1 MFRKEA
7 NQQQR
12 LYGVVSLAQPVSI
25 HLIIIIITICIV
37 FSLLFLSQSDYARK
51 ETVRGYLVPTSGVI
65 KVYSNREANLDTLFV
80 KEGDT
85 VQKGDVLAKLVLSRA
100 QSSGEELSEQ
110 ILDSLKIQLSLL
122 VEEASHTELL
132 AQKDMQRFSQNVID
146 YRESQ
151 DIVQRQ
157 IRLLEQQ
164 LEIQNKELS
173 RFSSLLLKGH
183 ISEVEFHSKQQ
194 SQLLASQ
201 DLEVANASAKTLETQ
216 YHEAT
221 SLLASL
227 PHQTQLKLTDIQR
240 RQTDIARQIEE
251 AQNSYEFTITAR
263 EAGTVTAIAAKEGEF
278 LLPNR
283 PLMSLMPKDAEL
295 IAELLLPS
303 RSAGFLQLDDEARLR
318 FDAFPY
324 QRFGFIAAKISHIDK
339 ALISPGEADM
349 PIQPDE
355 AVYRIQATL
364 ESHSIQAYGEAFPL
378 KAGMQIEADL
388 ILDTR
393 SLLEWLLDPLY
404 SLKGRVG

>member
-251 AQNSYEFTITAR
+251 AQNSYEFTITQ
-263 EAGTVTAIAAKEGEF
+263 E
-278 LLPNR
+278 R
-283 PLMSLMPKDAEL
+283 PERL
-295 IAELLLPS
+295 
-303 RSAGFLQLDDEARLR
+303 LQL
-318 FDAFPY
+318 
-324 QRFGFIAAKISHIDK
+324 
-339 ALISPGEADM
+339 
-349 PIQPDE
+349 
-355 AVYRIQATL
+355 
-364 ESHSIQAYGEAFPL
+364 PL
-378 KAGMQIEADL
+378 KKVNFCCL
-388 ILDTR
+388 IVR
-393 SLLEWLLDPLY
+393 
-404 SLKGRVG
+404 